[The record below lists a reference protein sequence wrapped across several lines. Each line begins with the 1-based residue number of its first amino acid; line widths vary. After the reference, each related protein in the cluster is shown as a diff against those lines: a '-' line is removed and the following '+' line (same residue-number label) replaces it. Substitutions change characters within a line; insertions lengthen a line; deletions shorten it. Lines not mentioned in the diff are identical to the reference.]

1 MVKWIAAIELAI
13 ISDCSPL
20 ALLIWAR
27 VWALPWCFSIIG
39 VTLLFVSGWLG
50 GQMVHV
56 YAVGGEGR
64 E

>member
-20 ALLIWAR
+20 TLLIWAR
-27 VWALPWCFSIIG
+27 VWALPRRFSIIG
-39 VTLLFVSGWLG
+39 VTLLFISGWLG

>member
-1 MVKWIAAIELAI
+1 MVKWIASIELAI
-13 ISDCSPL
+13 LSACSPL
-20 ALLIWAR
+20 ALLNWAR

-56 YAVGGEGR
+56 YGVGVERR